1 LAAARAREAVQLRL
15 ALTCGVPGSLLL
27 GGKLLGHSVGG
38 LLAGGARLLALCC
51 GAAHQTLRSQALW
64 MLAGYLAYLLLWTGA
79 AVLVSARAPRARTAM
94 LALVGAW
101 TIVVVLL
108 PRMTP
113 DLAAALAPRPTR
125 IEMEAAVTREL
136 AAWGDSHNPD
146 DPYFARFRASAGAIR
161 RAAGRRPAGQLWRA
175 GDRGGRAADQRT
187 V

>member
-1 LAAARAREAVQLRL
+1 
-15 ALTCGVPGSLLL
+15 
-27 GGKLLGHSVGG
+27 
-38 LLAGGARLLALCC
+38 LLALCWV
-51 GAAHQTLRSQALW
+51 ALAHQTLRSQALW

-79 AVLVSARAPRARTAM
+79 AVLVSARAPRARTAL

-136 AAWGDSHNPD
+136 AALGDSHNPD
-146 DPYFARFRASAGAIR
+146 DPYFARFRARCWRNTACSGSKTCRSIMAG
-161 RAAGRRPAGQLWRA
+161 W
-175 GDRGGRAADQRT
+175 
-187 V
+187 